1 MPATQGQAQ
10 DERGR
15 YLSPYPVRVISHAM
29 LYYSYHA
36 VKLASDKRNETS
48 RDEMI
53 LAALRKDAS
62 TCYTST
68 VLVHISVKS
77 CFDTFTN
84 SLVLHDKGAKPCAV
98 VGQGLQTPAPSHQS
112 HASQSHL
119 INLYSAPRAM
129 FIHAVRTN
137 KLQTGGR
144 PHEIRLNPRKDSSC
158 R

>member
-10 DERGR
+10 ERTR
-15 YLSPYPVRVISHAM
+15 YLSCYPFESYRM
-29 LYYSYHA
+29 LCHTTQVYHA
-36 VKLASDKRNETS
+36 VELASDKRNETR

-98 VGQGLQTPAPSHQS
+98 VGQGLQTPVPSHQS
-112 HASQSHL
+112 HASKSHL
-119 INLYSAPRAM
+119 INLYSAPRVM

-137 KLQTGGR
+137 KLQTGGTSR
-144 PHEIRLNPRKDSSC
+144 NTTKSARKDSSC

>member
-1 MPATQGQAQ
+1 
-10 DERGR
+10 
-15 YLSPYPVRVISHAM
+15 M
-29 LYYSYHA
+29 LYYSYLA
-36 VKLASDKRNETS
+36 VKLASDKRNES
-48 RDEMI
+48 RRDEMI

-62 TCYTST
+62 TCYAST

-119 INLYSAPRAM
+119 INLYSAPRVM
-129 FIHAVRTN
+129 FIQPYAPTSYRR
-137 KLQTGGR
+137 GGD
-144 PHEIRLNPRKDSSC
+144 LTKYD
-158 R
+158 